1 MHIGITQRVVTIEEI
16 CERRDTLDQRWTS
29 LMTGLGFTPIPLPNM
44 LRDINAYLRDIRLDG
59 VVLTGGD
66 DILGYGTES
75 SATPERDRLEQALIE
90 YCLSKDLPLIG
101 ICRGFQSIVNHFD
114 GKLKSIKHHVAV
126 HHQIRLE
133 ETFMPGTERIINV
146 NSFHNLGVLQ
156 DDLPENLKA
165 QAWAEDGTVEAATVK
180 NHKMLGIMWHPEREE
195 PTAAWDKALFRQ
207 LFGSHTF

>member
-66 DILGYGTES
+66 DILGYATES

-90 YCLSKDLPLIG
+90 YCLS
-101 ICRGFQSIVNHFD
+101 
-114 GKLKSIKHHVAV
+114 
-126 HHQIRLE
+126 
-133 ETFMPGTERIINV
+133 
-146 NSFHNLGVLQ
+146 
-156 DDLPENLKA
+156 
-165 QAWAEDGTVEAATVK
+165 
-180 NHKMLGIMWHPEREE
+180 
-195 PTAAWDKALFRQ
+195 
-207 LFGSHTF
+207 